1 MIDKKSCVVLMAEDD
16 PDDCF
21 MIETAFKE
29 SGIAGS
35 IRFVTDGEELMS
47 YLRHVGQYTD
57 SKEYPL
63 PTLLLLDINMPRKDG
78 RAALAEIRKDPSLK
92 DLTVV
97 IVTTSNDQ
105 SDKKYCERYDVF
117 EYLNKPTSVEELTQ
131 LMEIIRKLCAN

>member
-1 MIDKKSCVVLMAEDD
+1 MAEDD

-35 IRFVTDGEELMS
+35 IRFVMDGEELMN
-47 YLRHVGQYTD
+47 YLRHVGEDRYST
-57 SKEYPL
+57 EFPM

-78 RAALAEIRKDPSLK
+78 RVALAEIRKDPSLK

-97 IVTTSNDQ
+97 VVTTSNAQ
-105 SDKKYCERYDVF
+105 SDKKYCERLDVF
-117 EYLNKPTSVEELTQ
+117 EYINKPTSLEELTQ
-131 LMEIIRKLCAN
+131 LMDIVRKLCADETL